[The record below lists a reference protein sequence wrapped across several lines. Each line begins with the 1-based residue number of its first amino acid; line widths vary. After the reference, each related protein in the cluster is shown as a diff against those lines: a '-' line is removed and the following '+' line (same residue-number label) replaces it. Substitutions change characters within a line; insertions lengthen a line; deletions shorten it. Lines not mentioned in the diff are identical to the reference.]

1 MTKFGIRMAIAVAA
15 CAAVGLG
22 GCLGED
28 TKESA
33 KKAGEEA
40 VAAAKSAA
48 QDAVDAGKEAA
59 AVAKEKAGEAAEAVK
74 EAASAA
80 TDKAKEVAAAAADK
94 ATEVADAA
102 KDKAAEVKAAAE
114 EKVAEAEKAA
124 EPAKPAEPAA
134 AAETPAAAPAA
145 APAADTDTPAEREA
159 KKAAADKAALEHHNA
174 DVKFEDARYRL
185 ADGTPTYKVTDGK
198 VDWASWEGFR
208 RYHDA
213 CHVCHGPNA
222 LGGSFA
228 PNLADSLKTMSYE
241 DFVAV
246 VSAGRVANRGGTQ
259 YVMPALGGNP
269 DVMCYLDDIYTY
281 IKGRSA
287 YELTGDAKNAI
298 PPGRPIGR
306 EDISDEARAQKK
318 DCLPD

>member
-48 QDAVDAGKEAA
+48 QDAVDAGQQAA

-80 TDKAKEVAAAAADK
+80 SDKAKEVAAAAADK
-94 ATEVADAA
+94 ASEVADAA
-102 KDKAAEVKAAAE
+102 KEKAAEVKAAAE

-124 EPAKPAEPAA
+124 EPATPAAPA

-145 APAADTDTPAEREA
+145 APAAEAETPAEREA
-159 KKAAADKAALEHHNA
+159 KKAAAEKSAIAHHDA

-185 ADGTPTYKVTDGK
+185 ADGTPTYKVTEGK

-287 YELTGDAKNAI
+287 YEQSGDAKNAI

-306 EDISDEARAQKK
+306 EDISDEARQQKK
-318 DCLPD
+318 DCLPE